1 MFNQFSVFKYLLVA
15 VFITCISLS
24 EKVCAQSSF
33 NELMEGYVITHEM
46 DTLYGSLPSYGDLLT
61 PQECILQRV
70 EDGVTTTT
78 TYKAKDIYGFRFQN
92 GKFFVSKVITLNDR
106 VQTVF
111 MEYLVN
117 GIVSAYFYNAMD
129 RQLYFIEDER
139 GRLLPLSSDMK
150 TIVENGQ
157 TYKLPDKKFV
167 GMLKVAFQKSPKIVK
182 SVEKFDLNKEN
193 IIQLTSDYHAEVC
206 QTGQACIL
214 YEQDYK
220 NVRDNTRQ
228 YRKEKFANFVNFHKV
243 KLDNFVHLHRLGIGV
258 MGGADCYNSNY
269 HFSSIPDNLSVIE
282 NKPWSNSLFYFSGGL
297 FLDFVRERKYKLR
310 YEISIGDWEMS
321 SYKKYKPSQISTRYY
336 EVYESLHRMPLYNEL
351 SFKYNCLNVDKVALY
366 VGVGAYMINYVS
378 SDYDMKKYYS
388 PAAGYDPL
396 LYKSSTEDLFGL
408 CDFGGTLGVQF
419 EYLFRDVGLIQVDL
433 KYKAGVS
440 SEHDSKPVL
449 GLLRFEPEPPTVH
462 RFAQGINLTVGVGLC
477 NFYHLKQK

>member
-1 MFNQFSVFKYLLVA
+1 MFNQFNVTNYILV
-15 VFITCISLS
+15 VVLTTCISLS
-24 EKVCAQSSF
+24 EKVYAQSPF

-46 DTLYGSLPSYGDLLT
+46 DTLYGSLASYGDLLT

-70 EDGVTTTT
+70 VDGVATTT
-78 TYKAKDIYGFRFQN
+78 TYNAKDVYGFRFQN
-92 GKFFVSKVITLNDR
+92 GKFFVSKVITLDDR

-111 MEYLVN
+111 VEYLVN

-129 RQLYFIEDER
+129 RKLYFIEDER

-150 TIVENGQ
+150 TIVKNGQ
-157 TYKLPDKKFV
+157 TYKLPDKKYV

-182 SVEKFDLNKEN
+182 SVEKFDLSKEN

-220 NVRDNTRQ
+220 NVRNNTRQ
-228 YRKEKFANFVNFHKV
+228 YRKEKFANFF
-243 KLDNFVHLHRLGIGV
+243 KLGVGV
-258 MGGADCYNSNY
+258 MGGTDCYNSNY
-269 HFSSIPDNLSVIE
+269 HFSSFPSNVSVVE
-282 NKPWSNSLFYFSGGL
+282 NKPWPNCLVYFSGGL
-297 FLDFVRERKYKLR
+297 FVDFVREQKHKFR
-310 YEISIGDWEMS
+310 YEISLGGWQMS
-321 SYKKYKPSQISTRYY
+321 SYKKYKPFQNATRYY
-336 EVYESLHRMPLYNEL
+336 EVYESLHRMPLYNEI
-351 SFKYNCLNVDKVALY
+351 SYKYNCFTTEKFNIFTGGGIY
-366 VGVGAYMINYVS
+366 IINYIS

-388 PAAGYDPL
+388 AAAGYDPR
-396 LYKSSTEDLFGL
+396 LYRNSTEDIFGL

-419 EYLFRDVGLIQVDL
+419 EYLFRDVGVIQIDL

-440 SEHDSKPVL
+440 SEHDSEPVL
-449 GLLRFEPEPPTVH
+449 GLLSDQPEPPTVY
-462 RFAQGINLTVGVGLC
+462 RFAQGISLTVGVGLC